1 MLLRMRRIKK
11 GGQRFSINIK
21 RFYDVCDPN
30 ARACGSQW
38 KLAVND
44 RILQYEQEIRLKR
57 STAREQVK

>member
-1 MLLRMRRIKK
+1 MRRIKK

-38 KLAVND
+38 KRQDSAV
-44 RILQYEQEIRLKR
+44 
-57 STAREQVK
+57 ARTGNKVKKVNNAGTG